1 MYAGSVYY
9 CCVRNVMVLAMLVML
24 TSCYREWDW
33 PQAPVKH
40 ISNNCVRVINGRY
53 IYNDSCETPRSDS
66 QAILP
71 P

>member
-1 MYAGSVYY
+1 MFARSVYY
-9 CCVRNVMVLAMLVML
+9 WDVRKRTVLSMLVML
-24 TSCYREWDW
+24 TGCYREWDW